1 MYFISSLAKLLV
13 IAALFFAVSRLPGPG
28 VLFFIQGLL
37 MIYLGI
43 LSAGLRRAARGN
55 RHGT

>member
-1 MYFISSLAKLLV
+1 MYFISGLAKLLL
-13 IAALFFAVSRLPGPG
+13 IAALFFAVSRLSGPA
-28 VLFFIQGLL
+28 VLFFIQGLM

-43 LSAGLRRAARGN
+43 VSAGLRRVARGN